1 MGIQASET
9 NIGHVNV
16 LYFDVA
22 QGDSFYEFGPILQV
36 FGVANGTLAYAE
48 EIDMQILNGLGVFPP
63 PPYSH

>member
-1 MGIQASET
+1 
-9 NIGHVNV
+9 